1 MKPGLRWLMGW
12 MGWLTVAGAH
22 ADAALPAQVIAMNC
36 QTCHQQ
42 AAGDSSPL
50 PDLGKLTREQLW
62 QSLLDFKHG
71 DKAATLMP
79 RLVKGYSDEEL
90 RAVADYLAS
99 H

>member
-1 MKPGLRWLMGW
+1 MKPRLRWLMGW
-12 MGWLTVAGAH
+12 MSWLTMVSAH
-22 ADAALPAQVIAMNC
+22 ADAALPAQAIAMNC

-42 AAGDSSPL
+42 AAGDNSPL
-50 PDLGKLTREQLW
+50 PDLGKLSREQLR
-62 QSLLDFKHG
+62 QSLLDFKYT